1 MIHQDM
7 ARDKRR
13 ERKETSEY
21 DTKLEILPK
30 HNNAEK
36 KNTKKFSAEVIAFG
50 VILNGTL
57 SVLDEKSYR
66 RASASALV

>member
-1 MIHQDM
+1 M
-7 ARDKRR
+7 ARDKRK

-21 DTKLEILPK
+21 GTKIEILPK
-30 HNNAEK
+30 YNDTNK
-36 KNTKKFSAEVIAFG
+36 ISTKKSGTEVIAFG

-66 RASASALV
+66 RACAAALV